1 MRRVII
7 ASLLLTYLTACT
19 IYFSGDDEPCEY
31 EPTAPLRLVDPT
43 TLACV
48 DFSSGCDGTCGP
60 CPLDSADSDGLQA
73 VPTWGSCDSA
83 CSGLDELA
91 CMEATTCRVA
101 HDWGCYT
108 GDGPCTAEVSYLGC
122 FPVDTT
128 GPISGPC
135 EGNDAY
141 WCSMH
146 DNCMALH
153 DTYNANAFVSCIP
166 EWR

>member
-19 IYFSGDDEPCEY
+19 IYFSGDDEPCDDPSV
-31 EPTAPLRLVDPT
+31 EPIHLIDPNNLT
-43 TLACV
+43 CV
-48 DFSSGCDGTCGP
+48 DFSSTGCGETLATG
-60 CPLDSADSDGLQA
+60 DSELIA

-91 CMEATTCRVA
+91 CMDTPLCRAA

-122 FPVDTT
+122 FPIDTT
-128 GPISGPC
+128 GPITGAC

-146 DNCMALH
+146 DNCIALH
-153 DTYNANAFVSCIP
+153 DTYSGTNQFVACVP
-166 EWR
+166 ESR